1 MLMIFTFITLQLIS
15 TEGFTCTEMRE
26 GKPWT
31 YQTDLYCLAGTIH
44 VILMGSY
51 MKVVSRLGQWNI
63 DKKLPR

>member
-1 MLMIFTFITLQLIS
+1 
-15 TEGFTCTEMRE
+15 MRE

-51 MKVVSRLGQWNI
+51 MKVANRLGQWNI

>member
-1 MLMIFTFITLQLIS
+1 MIA
-15 TEGFTCTEMRE
+15 TEGFTCTEMKD

-51 MKVVSRLGQWNI
+51 MKVANRLGQWNI